1 MATTERLH
9 LLLALKEVT
18 YGVFN
23 TPALTDARA
32 PRDVPSYDVEFGT
45 VDKMR
50 VRPTR
55 VSAGKDLASMYRKF
69 ECEWDLSGPAD
80 AGGGTLAQAPRWGI
94 FMEASEMVETLNGA
108 GPYTSVVYTF
118 ASRQNQT
125 SLSLDFYEFY
135 LGEPRA
141 RQIRLAGTRFYW
153 EFSIGVDEPGL
164 WKFTGCGLFQG
175 NPGERTFSAPD
186 LAGIDYGDNTEQCDS
201 ANGKNMV
208 LTIGG
213 VSMNAKSI
221 SLKTNRKVEQL
232 QAVTAQYGVEACY
245 VTADKGAVFE
255 LEVDPIIDDV
265 ATLDFWADILS
276 QGLKALVI
284 QVDTAQGTRITIN
297 IPGGQTLEFSRED
310 DKNLIRRKQMIY
322 PVDCDTDTGDTALTV
337 TVERTP

>member
-9 LLLALKEVT
+9 LLLALAEVT

-23 TPALTDARA
+23 TPALTDGYA
-32 PRDVPSYDVEFGT
+32 PRDVPTYDVEFGT

-55 VSAGKDLASMYRKF
+55 VSAGKDLGSMYRKF
-69 ECEWDLSGPAD
+69 ECEWDLSGPGDPGGAD
-80 AGGGTLAQAPRWGI
+80 LPQPRWGL
-94 FMEASEMVETLNGA
+94 FLEASEMVRTDVGLVPVTGHL
-108 GPYTSVVYTF
+108 YTF

-141 RQIRLAGTRFYW
+141 RQIQLAGCRFFW

-164 WKFTGCGLFQG
+164 FKFTGCGLFQG
-175 NPGERTFSAPD
+175 NPGERTFSVLD
-186 LAGIDYGDNTEQCDS
+186 LSGIDYGDNTEQCDS
-201 ANGKNMV
+201 ANGKAMV

-213 VSMNAKSI
+213 VSLNAKSI

-232 QAVTAQYGVEACY
+232 QSVVATYGVEACY

-255 LEVDPIIDDV
+255 LEIDPIIDDV
-265 ATLDFWADILS
+265 ATLDFWDDILT
-276 QGLKALVI
+276 QVLKAVVI
-284 QVDTAQGTRITIN
+284 QVDTAQGSRITIN
-297 IPGGQTLEFSRED
+297 IPGAQSLEFSRED

-337 TVERTP
+337 QIERTP